1 MYGNDFSNNVVDFEN
16 YSHFFILLSNVSN
29 IPRTVQFTLI
39 HTFPNRV
46 RYISNHWNKTGECCI
61 TKLRKKGSSQ
71 VLAFALQI
79 GQLLWKKKMQQ
90 FWSFRHNV
98 PRKSRHSPDVIVVN
112 ETNRGQR
119 ALWLFCVKR
128 GIMGTS
134 TTQTRVI
141 GVFCI
146 CCHFC
151 LSVPFF

>member
-16 YSHFFILLSNVSN
+16 YSHFLILLSNVSN

-61 TKLRKKGSSQ
+61 TKLRKNGSSQ
-71 VLAFALQI
+71 VLVFALQI
-79 GQLLWKKKMQQ
+79 GQLLWKKMQQ

-151 LSVPFF
+151 LSVLFF

>member
-61 TKLRKKGSSQ
+61 TKLRKNGSSQ

-79 GQLLWKKKMQQ
+79 GQLLWKKMQQ

-151 LSVPFF
+151 LSVLFF

>member
-16 YSHFFILLSNVSN
+16 YSHFLILLSNVSN

-61 TKLRKKGSSQ
+61 TKLRKKRLESSFG
-71 VLAFALQI
+71 VCFTNWPTAV
-79 GQLLWKKKMQQ
+79 KKKMQQ

-151 LSVPFF
+151 LSVLFF

>member
-16 YSHFFILLSNVSN
+16 YSHFLILLSNVSN

-61 TKLRKKGSSQ
+61 TKLRKNGWVKFWRLLYK
-71 VLAFALQI
+71 LANCCE
-79 GQLLWKKKMQQ
+79 KKMQQ

-151 LSVPFF
+151 LSVLFF

>member
-1 MYGNDFSNNVVDFEN
+1 MV
-16 YSHFFILLSNVSN
+16 LLSNVSY
-29 IPRTVQFTLI
+29 IPRTFQITLI

-46 RYISNHWNKTGECCI
+46 RCISNHWNKTRECYI
-61 TKLRKKGSSQ
+61 SKLRKNGSSQ
-71 VLAFALQI
+71 VLAFSLQI
-79 GQLLWKKKMQQ
+79 GQLLWKNLQQ
-90 FWSFRHNV
+90 FWSFRHIV

-112 ETNRGQR
+112 ETNRGQK

-151 LSVPFF
+151 LSVLFF

>member
-16 YSHFFILLSNVSN
+16 YSHFLILLSNVSN

-61 TKLRKKGSSQ
+61 TKLRKNGSSQ

-79 GQLLWKKKMQQ
+79 GQLLWKKMQQ

-98 PRKSRHSPDVIVVN
+98 HRKSRHSPDVIVVN

-151 LSVPFF
+151 LSVLFF

>member
-16 YSHFFILLSNVSN
+16 YSHFLILLSNVSN

-61 TKLRKKGSSQ
+61 TKLRKNGSSQ
-71 VLAFALQI
+71 VLA
-79 GQLLWKKKMQQ
+79 LLYKLANCCEKKMQQ

-151 LSVPFF
+151 LSVLFF